1 MKTKNLAKIL
11 VLALSLVLLMTA
23 VIGITASAEGEDVVD
38 DRGNIYST
46 SIVHNDKISIAIA
59 VKATAE
65 EIANNT
71 VTVKYQWADEA
82 EPKTATY
89 FGTHENQEGYVWVVT
104 EGVAAYDLAREA
116 TITSYLNEGL
126 VESGKYSVAT
136 FLYNKLYID
145 GVTGAAQECYE
156 TLLEYGATSQ
166 VYLDKN
172 PGAPVNALNY
182 AYTKNADVKING
194 SSSAFGSNVTLDYIG
209 DQILE
214 GWVVDGV
221 TYPASQTTFEINGTC
236 SVDVICT
243 EKIKVNITIGEFANG
258 TVTADKDSYNV
269 GDTVTLTI
277 TPESGYFQKLYIND
291 EPLMLGWK
299 TFTYSFTA
307 TENAYEITGS
317 FEKGISLTPSDA
329 GRWDDHNQAHGV
341 LNTYYPNNGDSW
353 WMDINGE
360 YQSVE
365 ITAKNLVP
373 KADSMDGN
381 GQNGYMQIIR
391 FGLSN
396 GNTYAFRIYND
407 KGTYAVSCTAVSGS
421 SSGWGNWKNVANVL
435 GYSIDDAMSGDG
447 VQFKVERTSADTM
460 TVSVNGVV
468 MFTYTMD
475 GVTEADTVTFVGIQS
490 NANSGKYVEIPFT
503 LTVPEVE
510 EEPPVSEGDEITLTI
525 GEFANGTVTAD
536 KDSYNVGDT
545 VTLTVSPDD
554 GYAQKLYIND
564 EAILVDTNSMY
575 SFVVE
580 EGKTYNITGE
590 FVSVIGFNPSDETR
604 WNTINQAHG
613 VINTKYNASHNNE
626 SWWMDINGEYDSF
639 AFTAKNYLSVEDS
652 CDGSGN
658 VFRIVIRMTFDNG
671 TNYAFTVWIDSQ
683 QRYCYNRCD
692 YSGSSS
698 GSSGAWRNINEQDP
712 TAVNL
717 FNTTGAEFKIERVSG
732 NQLKLTVNGTEMETF
747 TMSAISEENKVVSVG
762 MRLYGNPD
770 QDIEIPFEL
779 N

>member
-23 VIGITASAEGEDVVD
+23 VIGITASAEGED

-172 PGAPVNALNY
+172 VDAPVNALNY
-182 AYTKNADVKING
+182 AYTNNADVKING
-194 SSSAFGSNVTLDYIG
+194 SSSAFGSNVTLAYIG

-258 TVTADKDSYNV
+258 TVTTDKDSYNV
-269 GDTVTLTI
+269 GDTITLTI
-277 TPESGYFQKLYIND
+277 TPASGYFQKLYIND
-291 EPLMLGWK
+291 EPLMLEWK
-299 TFTYSFTA
+299 TKTYSFVAEKDT
-307 TENAYEITGS
+307 YVIDGS
-317 FEKGISLTPSDA
+317 FEPSLEVYAGDW
-329 GRWDDHNQAHGV
+329 GRWDNANQAHGV
-341 LNTYYPNNGDSW
+341 LAAYYPNNNDAWWFKIKGDYNSFA
-353 WMDINGE
+353 IN
-360 YQSVE
+360 
-365 ITAKNLVP
+365 AKNYRDIANSYEGGPDGGWRIALYMQLDNGKYYAFGMWINTDKVYAYNHFGGNIDGVASTTGWSGAWCLLSD
-373 KADSMDGN
+373 KNAEATAALNGNGAEFKLERIDGN
-381 GQNGYMQIIR
+381 HIQIT
-391 FGLSN
+391 FGGTVLE
-396 GNTYAFRIYND
+396 TYEIP
-407 KGTYAVSCTAVSGS
+407 GVTAD
-421 SSGWGNWKNVANVL
+421 N
-435 GYSIDDAMSGDG
+435 
-447 VQFKVERTSADTM
+447 KV
-460 TVSVNGVV
+460 VSVGLLHYGNKGAHV
-468 MFTYTMD
+468 D
-475 GVTEADTVTFVGIQS
+475 
-490 NANSGKYVEIPFT
+490 IPFT
-503 LTVPEVE
+503 LTVPSVE
-510 EEPPVSEGDEITLTI
+510 EEPSVPNDDVALTI

-536 KDSYNVGDT
+536 KESYKIGDT
-545 VTLTVSPDD
+545 VTLTLAPNA
-554 GYAQKLYIND
+554 GYFQQLYINGEPLTLD
-564 EAILVDTNSMY
+564 WKSKVY
-575 SFVVE
+575 SFVAE
-580 EGKTYNITGE
+580 ENKYEITGN
-590 FVSVIGFNPSDETR
+590 FVKEYSMNVYDWGR
-604 WNTINQAHG
+604 WDNYNQAHG
-613 VINTKYNASHNNE
+613 LITTYYPNNDD
-626 SWWMDINGEYDSF
+626 SWWMNFNGEYESIAVTVKNHMPQESSPSFSHVLRMTLGGKFYAFRIFAENGIYCYGRYGATEGKATTGMAGDWSHWKDLSSLAGDING
-639 AFTAKNYLSVEDS
+639 
-652 CDGSGN
+652 DGV
-658 VFRIVIRMTFDNG
+658 VFKITR
-671 TNYAFTVWIDSQ
+671 
-683 QRYCYNRCD
+683 
-692 YSGSSS
+692 
-698 GSSGAWRNINEQDP
+698 
-712 TAVNL
+712 
-717 FNTTGAEFKIERVSG
+717 TGADE
-732 NQLKLTVNGTEMETF
+732 LTITINGEVVDTYTIAGA
-747 TMSAISEENKVVSVG
+747 TADTKVESVG
-762 MRLYGNPD
+762 MIHYGNKG
-770 QDIEIPFEL
+770 QKVQIPFEL